1 MAPVTGRLWA
11 PLMLPCVL
19 PCLPFSATIKRVDG
33 FNAPAFRLAQR
44 FAVQRM
50 RQVTIDSAPPSSTL
64 PLAVSMLTNGGTILV
79 IPVLRDAPGLA
90 IARLNCSYRVHRP
103 DEPGPL

>member
-1 MAPVTGRLWA
+1 
-11 PLMLPCVL
+11 MLPCVL
-19 PCLPFSATIKRVDG
+19 PCLPFSATFKREDG
-33 FNAPAFRLAQR
+33 FNAPVPRLAQR

-50 RQVTIDSAPPSSTL
+50 WQVTIDLAPPLSTL
-64 PLAVSMLTNGGTILV
+64 PLAVSVLTNGGTVLV

-90 IARLNCSYRVHRP
+90 IARLNCSYRVRRP